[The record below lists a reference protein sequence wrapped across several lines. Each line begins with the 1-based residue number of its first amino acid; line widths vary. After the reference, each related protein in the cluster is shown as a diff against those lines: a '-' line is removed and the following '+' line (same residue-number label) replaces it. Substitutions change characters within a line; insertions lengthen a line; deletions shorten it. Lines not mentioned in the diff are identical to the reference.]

1 MTYSLTVTFEELSC
15 EIIRLRLEDLVSRG
29 LHGRDRCVLSC
40 AGIERKQC
48 SVGVIGVVFKLEL
61 LICPNLTKR
70 SCFRR

>member
-40 AGIERKQC
+40 AGTAGHGFC
-48 SVGVIGVVFKLEL
+48 VW
-61 LICPNLTKR
+61 N
-70 SCFRR
+70 